1 MASRWLC
8 ALLVLAGCARTT
20 LEKTAVGETRG
31 DEMAF
36 WDQVAKTRAISN
48 HDALHALLL
57 SFEIK
62 TLPDYTARESTAR
75 NRGWIG
81 KNEELPEKETAR
93 VGWIAKAVCIETGI
107 KGGVTMRTFGPRERY
122 AVEELNYRRW
132 LANMT
137 AQQSMSG
144 MQLLA
149 LLSEAED
156 FVTGA
161 PNTNPEDLAK

>member
-1 MASRWLC
+1 
-8 ALLVLAGCARTT
+8 
-20 LEKTAVGETRG
+20 
-31 DEMAF
+31 
-36 WDQVAKTRAISN
+36 
-48 HDALHALLL
+48 
-57 SFEIK
+57 
-62 TLPDYTARESTAR
+62 
-75 NRGWIG
+75 
-81 KNEELPEKETAR
+81 
-93 VGWIAKAVCIETGI
+93 
-107 KGGVTMRTFGPRERY
+107 MRTFGPSERY

-149 LLSEAED
+149 LLGEAED